1 MKKYLTYL
9 FIFVIACMTSFRL
22 EAQQGIVQTI
32 RGTVYEKF
40 SGLTLPGANIVLLDS
55 EPVRGTTTDA
65 EGRFRLENVPVGR
78 AGIKVSYI
86 GFNDAVLTGLVLTS
100 GKELVLDIRME
111 ERVVEQEEVVVRAS
125 RDKAS
130 PINEMA
136 SVSARGFTVE
146 ETQRYAGSRNDVARM
161 ASNFAGVR
169 GVDDSRNDIIIRG
182 NSPSGLLW
190 RLEGVDIPNPNHW
203 AALGTTGGPVSLL
216 NNNQLDNS
224 DFMTGAFPAE
234 YGNASSGVF
243 DLKLRK
249 GNDEKH
255 EFLGQIG
262 FNGFELGAEGP
273 LSEQSGASYIFNYR
287 YSTLEV
293 FDLLGVEFGTGTAIP
308 KYWDGSF
315 KVNIPKTRLGSFSVF
330 GLGGVSDISFLESE
344 KDTTDEQINYYSGEG
359 FDLINGSDLG
369 VIGLNHTFMINRN
382 TYTRLTFSG
391 VYHNFSTRLD
401 SLVPHSH
408 DILPYYRNDFTEN
421 HFQGTF
427 FINKK
432 IGVRHNLKG
441 GLGVTLMRFSLAD
454 SVFRDEDLRFD
465 VISDYDGASMLVQ
478 PYIQWQYRFSNDI
491 TFNTGLHY
499 IHFTLNGTSAIEPRI
514 GFRWNISP
522 LQALSL
528 GYGYHSQL
536 IPITVYFAQVRIGEN
551 AYGQPNKDL
560 DLLHSHHLVVGYD
573 RSISEKVRLKTEAY
587 YQIIPNAAVDG
598 AEKNSFSMLNQGANF
613 GIFTPDSLVNHGKG
627 HNFGLELTLEK
638 FLSRGMYYLFTAS
651 LYDSRYSGSDGIER
665 NTAFNGNYILNGL
678 FGREFSLRPGK
689 KNKSSAV
696 FAVDIK
702 TTWAGGQRYTPIT
715 AIQTGPHQYVADY
728 PDDKA
733 YSLKFSDYFRTD
745 LRISLWKN
753 SRKHSMEWALD
764 VQNIFNTK
772 NIFGQ
777 QFNSRTG
784 EVTETN
790 QLGLLVIPQFK
801 VVF

>member
-1 MKKYLTYL
+1 MKNYLTYPCIFL
-9 FIFVIACMTSFRL
+9 FICMTPFRMK
-22 EAQQGIVQTI
+22 AQHVIVQTI

-40 SGLTLPGANIVLLDS
+40 TGLTLPGANIVLLDS
-55 EPVRGTTTDA
+55 DPVRGTTSDA
-65 EGRFRLENVPVGR
+65 EGRFRLEKVPVGR
-78 AGIKVSYI
+78 VGIRLSYI
-86 GFNDAVLTGLVLTS
+86 GFNDVVLTGLVLTS
-100 GKELVLDIRME
+100 GKELILDVRME
-111 ERVVEQEEVVVRAS
+111 ESVVEQEEVVVRAN

-136 SVSARGFTVE
+136 TVSARGFTVE

-273 LSEQSGASYIFNYR
+273 LSKQSGASYIFNYR

-315 KVNIPKTRLGSFSVF
+315 KVSLPKTRLGSFSFF

-344 KDTTDEQINYYSGEG
+344 KDTTEEKINYYSGEG
-359 FDLINGSDLG
+359 FDLVNGSDLG
-369 VIGLNHTFMINRN
+369 VAGLNHTFMINRS
-382 TYTRLTFSG
+382 TYTHLTLAA

-427 FINKK
+427 FINRK

-441 GLGVTLMRFSLAD
+441 GLEVTGMQFSLAD
-454 SVFRDEDLRFD
+454 SVYRDEDLRFD
-465 VISDYDGASMLVQ
+465 VIRNYDGSSMLIQ
-478 PYIQWQYRFSNDI
+478 PYVQWQYRFSDEI
-491 TFNTGLHY
+491 TLNTGLHY

-522 LQALSL
+522 VQALSL

-536 IPITVYFAQVRIGEN
+536 IPITVYFAQVRIGGN
-551 AYGQPNKDL
+551 AYGLPNKDL

-573 RSISEKVRLKTEAY
+573 RALSEKVRLKSEAY

-598 AEKNSFSMLNQGANF
+598 SESNSFSILNQGANF
-613 GIFTPDSLVNHGKG
+613 GIFTPDSLADRGKG
-627 HNFGLELTLEK
+627 HNYGLELTLEK

-665 NTAFNGNYILNGL
+665 NTAFNGKYIFNGL
-678 FGREFSLRPGK
+678 FGKEFNLRPGK
-689 KNKSSAV
+689 KMKSTTILAI
-696 FAVDIK
+696 DLK
-702 TTWAGGQRYTPIT
+702 TTWAGGQRYTPIA
-715 AIQTGPHQYVADY
+715 AIQTGPHEYVADY

-733 YSLKFSDYFRTD
+733 YSKKFRDYFRTD

-764 VQNIFNTK
+764 VQNLFNTK
-772 NIFGQ
+772 NVFGQ
-777 QFNSRTG
+777 QFNSKTG
-784 EVTETN
+784 EVSETN
-790 QLGLLVIPQFK
+790 QLGLLVVPQFK